1 MSDERLL
8 DGSGHSYPKRL
19 RCSMKLALPP
29 KIEFHESALKAK
41 MAVMLRSDSSVIE
54 NRWAKLDLPESAEE
68 LGDKLSKINSTRDQ
82 TCSAA
87 IEKHFAR
94 NTKSQ
99 LKGSNKKP
107 NATQS

>member
-1 MSDERLL
+1 
-8 DGSGHSYPKRL
+8 
-19 RCSMKLALPP
+19 MKLALPP

-68 LGDKLSKINSTRDQ
+68 LGINSTRDQ

>member
-1 MSDERLL
+1 
-8 DGSGHSYPKRL
+8 
-19 RCSMKLALPP
+19 MKLALPP

-54 NRWAKLDLPESAEE
+54 NRWAKLDLPSAEE

-87 IEKHFAR
+87 IEKHFASFG
-94 NTKSQ
+94 TKSQ
-99 LKGSNKKP
+99 LKCSNK
-107 NATQS
+107 NQMQAE

>member
-1 MSDERLL
+1 
-8 DGSGHSYPKRL
+8 
-19 RCSMKLALPP
+19 MKLALPP